1 MSDEILRRFARD
13 QWVRMHGTP
22 RVTVLAGAEHAR
34 QMWRQWLAV
43 GELQGELFE
52 GRVDDAVRDATARAI
67 AEPQVPIA
75 ILAAPGEL
83 AAWRSGRRDRLA
95 AMVDEGLV
103 EIAEVVAT
111 TRAEARRAATAATAA
126 AAEAAVMAKAA
137 AAEPSAAAT
146 AEPASAARRAASTI
160 DAAMF
165 DARSAAEAQ
174 MFEAL
179 EATPAT
185 AGRFEL
191 NGYLSVHFGG
201 GAAEVDLLARRDGI
215 AIEIDGYRH
224 FTDLDAYRRDRKKDL
239 LLQLQGL
246 IVIRLHAQDV
256 MRDPRPGV
264 NAVCQALAYRME
276 RRP

>member
-1 MSDEILRRFARD
+1 
-13 QWVRMHGTP
+13 
-22 RVTVLAGAEHAR
+22 
-34 QMWRQWLAV
+34 
-43 GELQGELFE
+43 
-52 GRVDDAVRDATARAI
+52 
-67 AEPQVPIA
+67 
-75 ILAAPGEL
+75 
-83 AAWRSGRRDRLA
+83 
-95 AMVDEGLV
+95 MVDEGLV
-103 EIAEVVAT
+103 EIAEP
-111 TRAEARRAATAATAA
+111 AA
-126 AAEAAVMAKAA
+126 AASTPAA
-137 AAEPSAAAT
+137 PPPAT
-146 AEPASAARRAASTI
+146 L
-160 DAAMF
+160 

-185 AGRFEL
+185 TGRFEL

-215 AIEIDGYRH
+215 AIEIDGYHH
-224 FTDLDAYRRDRKKDL
+224 FTDLDAYRRDRRKDL

-264 NAVCQALAYRME
+264 TAVCQVLAYRLE